1 MNFLVIMCDTMRADH
16 LGCYGNDWIK
26 TPNLD
31 AFAREGV
38 VFERAYC
45 GSWPTVPNRTDLFTG
60 RYGEPL
66 HPWVP
71 LSREAVTLID
81 VMRANEYV
89 CHLILDTPHLMNYG
103 FGFDRPFHSWWMIR
117 GNEKDR
123 FNSDWGAT
131 EIGHARNRMVAE
143 RAVEQALYLK
153 NTAGRT
159 GEKDY
164 FAPKMMCAA
173 MDWLERNYKHEK
185 FFLWVDCFD
194 PHEPW
199 DPPQHY
205 VDPYDPEF
213 VGEVP
218 TNFFEDANITGRE
231 LKQIRARYAGEVTMV
246 DKWAGRVLRKLDEL
260 GIADETAVVVISD
273 HGTGLGDH
281 GKIKKSTP
289 IYEEVGRI
297 VWLMRLPG
305 SLQVRK
311 RVKALVQ
318 PADLMPTLLELAGIE
333 SPDFIQG
340 SSVLSLIKGR
350 RRKVRGIAVTGSMSV
365 GRRAVELTV
374 TSERWSLIHPVRRGG
389 WELYDLKNDPRQK
402 KNVIA
407 KHAAVA
413 EDLHEKLLGWL
424 AEHDAPEWLR
434 GAYEKCEEVKDDE
447 SRIRS
452 GYERHLGRKVGVPS
466 WRVSFSD
473 D

>member
-1 MNFLVIMCDTMRADH
+1 VNFVVIMCDTMRADH
-16 LGCYGNDWIK
+16 LGCYGNRWIRM
-26 TPNLD
+26 PNLD
-31 AFAREGV
+31 AFAGGGV

-81 VMRANEYV
+81 LMRASGYV

-103 FGFDRPFHSWWMIR
+103 FGFDRPFNSWWMIR

-123 FNSDWGAT
+123 FNSDWGPT
-131 EIGHARNRMVAE
+131 KIGHARNRMVAE

-153 NTAGRT
+153 NTAGRR

-164 FAPKMMCAA
+164 FAPQVMSSA
-173 MDWLERNYKHEK
+173 MDWLERNYRHER

-199 DPPQHY
+199 DPPRHY
-205 VDPYDPEF
+205 VDLYDPGFE
-213 VGEVP
+213 GEVP
-218 TNFFEDANITGRE
+218 TNFFEDANITRRE
-231 LKQIRARYAGEVTMV
+231 LRQIRARYAGEVTMV
-246 DKWAGRVLRKLDEL
+246 DKWVGHVLDKIEEL
-260 GIADETAVVVISD
+260 GIAERTMVVVMSD

-281 GKIKKSTP
+281 GKIKKSAP

-305 SLQVRK
+305 ELRARK

-318 PADLMPTLLELAGIE
+318 PADLMPTLLELADIG
-333 SPDFIQG
+333 SPDFVQG
-340 SSVLSLIKGR
+340 SSVLPLIRGQ
-350 RRKVRGIAVTGSMSV
+350 RRKVRDIAVTGSGSV
-365 GRRAVELTV
+365 GRRATDLTV
-374 TSERWSLIHPVRRGG
+374 TSERWSLIHPVKREG
-389 WELYDLKNDPRQK
+389 WELYDLKNDPGQK
-402 KNVIA
+402 DNVIA
-407 KHAAVA
+407 RNAEVA
-413 EDLHEKLLGWL
+413 EELHERLLGWL
-424 AEHDAPEWLR
+424 AEHDAPEWLL
-434 GAYEKCEEVKDDE
+434 GAYEKCEEVEDDE
-447 SRIRS
+447 SRKRS
-452 GYERHLGRKVGVPS
+452 GHERHMGRKVGVPS

>member
-1 MNFLVIMCDTMRADH
+1 
-16 LGCYGNDWIK
+16 
-26 TPNLD
+26 
-31 AFAREGV
+31 
-38 VFERAYC
+38 
-45 GSWPTVPNRTDLFTG
+45 
-60 RYGEPL
+60 
-66 HPWVP
+66 
-71 LSREAVTLID
+71 
-81 VMRANEYV
+81 
-89 CHLILDTPHLMNYG
+89 
-103 FGFDRPFHSWWMIR
+103 
-117 GNEKDR
+117 
-123 FNSDWGAT
+123 
-131 EIGHARNRMVAE
+131 
-143 RAVEQALYLK
+143 
-153 NTAGRT
+153 
-159 GEKDY
+159 
-164 FAPKMMCAA
+164 
-173 MDWLERNYKHEK
+173 
-185 FFLWVDCFD
+185 
-194 PHEPW
+194 
-199 DPPQHY
+199 
-205 VDPYDPEF
+205 
-213 VGEVP
+213 
-218 TNFFEDANITGRE
+218 
-231 LKQIRARYAGEVTMV
+231 
-246 DKWAGRVLRKLDEL
+246 
-260 GIADETAVVVISD
+260 
-273 HGTGLGDH
+273 
-281 GKIKKSTP
+281 
-289 IYEEVGRI
+289 
-297 VWLMRLPG
+297 
-305 SLQVRK
+305 LQVRK

-350 RRKVRGIAVTGSMSV
+350 RRKVRGIAVTGSTSV